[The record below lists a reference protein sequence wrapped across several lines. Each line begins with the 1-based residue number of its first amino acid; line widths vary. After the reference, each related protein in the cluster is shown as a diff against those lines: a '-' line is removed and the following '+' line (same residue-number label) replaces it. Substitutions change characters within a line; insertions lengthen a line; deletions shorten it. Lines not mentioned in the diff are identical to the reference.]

1 MENEDYSYIA
11 VDAQGNYDY
20 ASYIRRELDA
30 NPYGTRNIDLE
41 GELALVAAREVV
53 SGHLGTTWSGKYEKS
68 PQPDSFLKE
77 TLTNLKLGL
86 KPYYQEKI
94 PYYIEGSDDGAYIEY
109 VPEEGIDLRAS
120 QKIQWM
126 LPSLVDK
133 INLLYEGRK
142 KAREIFDG
150 AAAKY
155 KDDVAELD
163 RAIENYRT
171 NGHNYLL

>member
-1 MENEDYSYIA
+1 MENENDQYTI
-11 VDAQGNYDY
+11 VDAQGNIDY
-20 ASYIRRELDA
+20 ASYIRRRGPD
-30 NPYGTRNIDLE
+30 NPYGTYNNID
-41 GELALVAAREVV
+41 VAAELTRIVYEN
-53 SGHLGTTWSGKYEKS
+53 GATWSGKYEKS

-77 TLTNLKLGL
+77 TLSNLKLGL

-94 PYYIEGSDDGAYIEY
+94 PYYIEGSDDGAYVEY
-109 VPEEGIDLRAS
+109 DPDEGVDLRAS

-142 KAREIFDG
+142 KARVAFDE
-150 AAAKY
+150 AASKY
-155 KDDVAELD
+155 KDDVADLD
-163 RAIENYRT
+163 RAIENYKT

>member
-1 MENEDYSYIA
+1 MENENDPYIIA
-11 VDAQGNYDY
+11 DEQGKIDY
-20 ASYIRRELDA
+20 ASYIRRRGLDS
-30 NPYGTRNIDLE
+30 PYGTYNNIDAE
-41 GELALVAAREVV
+41 AELIRIIRSNA
-53 SGHLGTTWSGKYEKS
+53 TWSGKYEKQ

-77 TLTNLKLGL
+77 TLSNLKLGL

-109 VPEEGIDLRAS
+109 EPDEGIDLIAS

-142 KAREIFDG
+142 KAREIFDE

-171 NGHNYLL
+171 TGHNYLL

>member
-20 ASYIRRELDA
+20 SWYIRRGIDTT
-30 NPYGTRNIDLE
+30 YGAYNNIDAE
-41 GELALVAAREVV
+41 AEITRIIHE
-53 SGHLGTTWSGKYEKS
+53 SGTTWSGKYEKP

-77 TLTNLKLGL
+77 TLSNLKLGL

-109 VPEEGIDLRAS
+109 EPDEDGDISAIG
-120 QKIQWM
+120 KIQWM

-142 KAREIFDG
+142 KAREIFDE

-171 NGHNYLL
+171 TGHNYLL

>member
-1 MENEDYSYIA
+1 MENENEYPYLNESYSKYIA
-11 VDAQGNYDY
+11 KSVTGNIGTYP
-20 ASYIRRELDA
+20 SYNINVEAEL
-30 NPYGTRNIDLE
+30 TRIMYEN
-41 GELALVAAREVV
+41 GA
-53 SGHLGTTWSGKYEKS
+53 TWSGKIEKS
-68 PQPDSFLKE
+68 PEPDSILKE

-94 PYYIEGSDDGAYIEY
+94 PYYIEGSDVGAYIEY
-109 VPEEGIDLRAS
+109 DPDKGVDLRAY

-142 KAREIFDG
+142 KARVTFDE
-150 AAAKY
+150 AASKY
-155 KDDVAELD
+155 KDDVADLD
-163 RAIENYRT
+163 RAIENYKT